1 MGAVNTTYTFAAT
14 DTITSTK
21 MNNIIDDTVMT
32 ETAILG
38 TTLEVASGKLKVRAQ
53 GVTSNELAANAV
65 RNENITNGSVTPDKL
80 STGGPYWSGL
90 STVLLPSLELG
101 QAITTDTTSRI
112 DFHAVPNTDYEARI
126 IRASGVGG
134 DFQILNTGT
143 GLLAIDQQGAAATI
157 FKTSNTERM
166 RITASGNVGIGM
178 DSPPAPLTIS
188 ANQTSNNPISNGL
201 RLLNSGLNSNNNAII
216 SIATST
222 ATGGD
227 PMVSWDID
235 GVDGFC
241 AGIDNSD
248 LDKFK
253 IASNW
258 SDLSVDARITI
269 EQDGNVGI
277 GTTTPSTKL
286 QVNGTVTATAF
297 SGPLTGNVIG
307 NVTGSSGSCNGNS
320 ATVTNGVYTTGSQT
334 IGGAKTFSSSILL
347 ANGGFRFSSD
357 IAQDTGMSWSSDGV
371 MDVFCNGSLAG
382 QFTSAGWTG
391 NANSATSAS
400 SATTVSDSAITAA
413 KLDGDQS
420 GTAPIYGA
428 RAFAKLQP
436 VNPTTASRATGFK
449 SGSYVRTT
457 TSTTIDI
464 VGHNL
469 KTNDKIRLDFT
480 TGSGT
485 DGLYTVTSAPTA
497 NQFIVNHSGAAT
509 SGSVNAEFLVIQ
521 GAKNISTASWYD
533 SGSREVVLNF
543 ATPMDNS
550 NYTTM
555 VTAQHYPSAWV
566 DVGAENTLGTTQL
579 NTIYQAHVMTNNGS
593 RFLNVVIFS

>member
-1 MGAVNTTYTFAAT
+1 
-14 DTITSTK
+14 